1 MIGAMHTPKE
11 PPNEQNV
18 DEWRGCALAY
28 LAEAFGEA
36 APARLEN
43 PVVFPRSPLE
53 GEGATAAF
61 EFTAD
66 RGGRGP
72 ERYYVFVGRTEPNYY
87 PAYDLSAEEAFELH
101 LGTRFML
108 VMGVAQVDG
117 IEAGEGEPEP
127 AEACDAAIGATGGSP
142 ARDGTGSKL
151 PVAPVEETNPMPD
164 QPYDPVQDARRI
176 VDRVAPERP
185 VSEVA
190 VAATFDVDGQRH
202 AVLRCRVGNEPVYV
216 FGRDA
221 PQGFSRR
228 TNLPPHVAYRMHI
241 GHVLRRE
248 AADQSAE
255 GSSRDSENA
264 RERA

>member
-1 MIGAMHTPKE
+1 MGAAHVRLGRGIIMIVAMGTPEE
-11 PPNEQNV
+11 PPNELNV
-18 DEWRGCALAY
+18 DEWRDFALAY
-28 LAEAFGEA
+28 LAEALGEA
-36 APARLEN
+36 APSRLEN
-43 PVVFPRSPLE
+43 SVVHSRSPLE

-61 EFTAD
+61 EFTAE

-108 VMGVAQVDG
+108 VMGVAQVEG
-117 IEAGEGEPEP
+117 IEAAAGESGP
-127 AEACDAAIGATGGSP
+127 AEAYDAM
-142 ARDGTGSKL
+142 K
-151 PVAPVEETNPMPD
+151 
-164 QPYDPVQDARRI
+164 DARQI
-176 VDRVAPERP
+176 VARVAPERP
-185 VSEVA
+185 ITDLSVA
-190 VAATFDVDGQRH
+190 VTFDVDGQRH
-202 AVLRCRVGNEPVYV
+202 AVLRCKIGDESVYV

-228 TNLPPHVAYRMHI
+228 VNLPPHVAYRLHV

-248 AADQSAE
+248 AVDRSAE

-264 RERA
+264 R